1 MKRIY
6 YYLLFLL
13 CFAITA
19 EASIHYC
26 VDSQGQRIFSDK
38 PCSETMMGEGDV
50 TSYEQGQ
57 GSLELQKIPI
67 VVDDTVADKI
77 RYRMSPAQIRKKYCA
92 KYDQVQRNR
101 LVQTKQVVLGMYL
114 ADVIKVW
121 GAPIASD
128 GNKVLFQ
135 DDNDEM
141 VTISLLEGCVINI
154 RHDYMD
160 SDEEFFYEEQPIEDN
175 IN

>member
-13 CFAITA
+13 SFTITA
-19 EASIHYC
+19 EPAIHYC
-26 VDSQGQRIFSDK
+26 VDAQGQRIFSDK
-38 PCSETMMGEGDV
+38 PCSETMMGEGGV
-50 TSYEQGQ
+50 TSYEQGTV
-57 GSLELQKIPI
+57 ELQKIPV
-67 VVDDTVADKI
+67 VVDDMVAERI

-92 KYDQVQRNR
+92 KYDQVQRNQ

-121 GAPIASD
+121 GAPISSD

-135 DDNDEM
+135 DDNNEM

-154 RHDYMD
+154 QHDNMD
-160 SDEEFFYEEQPIEDN
+160 SDETFFYDEQPIEDN

>member
-1 MKRIY
+1 
-6 YYLLFLL
+6 
-13 CFAITA
+13 
-19 EASIHYC
+19 
-26 VDSQGQRIFSDK
+26 
-38 PCSETMMGEGDV
+38 
-50 TSYEQGQ
+50 
-57 GSLELQKIPI
+57 
-67 VVDDTVADKI
+67 
-77 RYRMSPAQIRKKYCA
+77 MSPAQIRKTYCA

-160 SDEEFFYEEQPIEDN
+160 SDEEFFMKNNLLKI
-175 IN
+175 I